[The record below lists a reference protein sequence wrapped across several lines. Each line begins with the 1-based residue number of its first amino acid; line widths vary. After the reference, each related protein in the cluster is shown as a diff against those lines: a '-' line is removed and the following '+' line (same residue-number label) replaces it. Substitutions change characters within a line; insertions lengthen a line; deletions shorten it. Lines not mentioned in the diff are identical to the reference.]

1 MYFVNRQQLFS
12 IISVNPILPVSK
24 RGINLSVKI
33 VFERNDDT
41 VSRVSRDFD
50 EFASATR
57 SSHDWWRRPWIFRDG
72 SLNQECVGLRYGVLV
87 PFTTGCSSLVNDLTP
102 AKLCKASLFLFLFLS
117 LYLSI
122 YIYIYI
128 LETFIWFSWRL
139 LSLVNKSNYGNTSQV
154 FVQF

>member
-12 IISVNPILPVSK
+12 IISANPILPVSK

-57 SSHDWWRRPWIFRDG
+57 SSHD
-72 SLNQECVGLRYGVLV
+72 
-87 PFTTGCSSLVNDLTP
+87 
-102 AKLCKASLFLFLFLS
+102 
-117 LYLSI
+117 
-122 YIYIYI
+122 
-128 LETFIWFSWRL
+128 
-139 LSLVNKSNYGNTSQV
+139 
-154 FVQF
+154 